1 MNTLRMRLLLA
12 HFFVIAVTMASFMLV
27 TFLVTPRIRDRIVND
42 EQWQHDNSMPDG
54 RGPMPRMTV
63 ERVYNAAVWRG
74 MWIAAGVASITAIAI
89 SITLARLIVAP
100 LHTVIAAS
108 RRVAAGDFSL
118 MDVPTNTTE
127 IHALTQQFNYMAGA
141 LKDAEH
147 RRATL
152 IGDVAHELRTPLA
165 SIGGYAEG
173 LIDGVI
179 LPNTKTFG
187 IIRDE
192 ASRMQ
197 RLVDDLQALS
207 RAEAGSLVLNRQYT
221 DLHAIVQQAQDL
233 LQPRF
238 TEKSVTLSITHQHA
252 TEPLQCDG
260 DRICQILV
268 NLLTNALRAVAPQG
282 LVELSTGHDAHMV
295 WCRVHDNGIGID
307 ATHIDHIFERFYRV
321 DPSRTRATGGAGV
334 GLTIARAIAE
344 AHGGTLTVTS
354 PGLGRGA
361 TFTLQLPR
369 S

>member
-1 MNTLRMRLLLA
+1 MNSLRTRLLLA

-27 TFLVTPRIRDRIVND
+27 TYLVTPRIRDRIVND
-42 EQWQHDNSMPDG
+42 EQFQRNDGMNDG

-63 ERVYNAAVWRG
+63 ERIYNAAVWRA
-74 MWIAAGVASITAIAI
+74 MWIAAGVASIAAIVV

-108 RRVAAGDFSL
+108 RRVAAGNFTP
-118 MDVPTNTTE
+118 MDVPTGTTE
-127 IHALTQQFNYMAGA
+127 IHALAQQFNYMAAA

-152 IGDVAHELRTPLA
+152 IGDVAHELRTPLS

-173 LIDGVI
+173 LVDGVI
-179 LPNTKTFG
+179 LPNAKTFG

-192 ASRMQ
+192 SARMQ

-207 RAEAGSLVLNRQYT
+207 RAESGSLSLNLHAT
-221 DLHAIVQQAQDL
+221 DLHVIVQQANDV

-238 TEKSVTLSITHQHA
+238 EESSVTLTITHQNT
-252 TEPLQCDG
+252 TEPVTCDS
-260 DRICQILV
+260 DRVCQIVV
-268 NLLTNALRAVAPQG
+268 NLLTNALRAVPPHG
-282 LVELSTGHDAHMV
+282 LVELTTGHDAHMV
-295 WCRVHDNGIGID
+295 WCRVRDNGIGID
-307 ATHIDHIFERFYRV
+307 AAHISHIFERFYRV

-334 GLTIARAIAE
+334 GLTISRAIAE

-354 PGLGRGA
+354 QGLGHGA